1 MSGIF
6 NSDLVRKRLGVKIK
20 DARGCMSRQDFV
32 AALNVCEARPYES
45 KRKEGLTVDRLKQ
58 WELGNN
64 PVDLEWLPAICKVL
78 DVDFGY
84 LFGEYPEKNRVFSDV
99 ARVTGLTEKAVE
111 VLFQMNNKKHVRA
124 FSDLLSCIISDP
136 DFEYFLGLLEGYFSS
151 DMEISAELS
160 MSNFKCRQKD
170 LSLFAASTSLQNIMN
185 RVGPA
190 FLSQYKTTEQRLEE
204 WFDKEKKPILE
215 RRMNNG

>member
-1 MSGIF
+1 MNGIF
-6 NSDLVRKRLGVKIK
+6 NSDSVKKGLGTKIK
-20 DARGCMSRQDFV
+20 EARGDMSRQSLAD
-32 AALNVCEARPYES
+32 ALNACGLRPHEP
-45 KRKEGLTVDRLKQ
+45 KRPDGLTVDRLKQ

-64 PVDLEWLPAICKVL
+64 PVDLEWLPAICQVL

-84 LFGEYPEKNRVFSDV
+84 LFGEYPEKTRVISDIV
-99 ARVTGLTEKAVE
+99 NVTGLTENAVD
-111 VLFQMNNKKHVRA
+111 VLIQMNNKKHVRA

-170 LSLFAASTSLQNIMN
+170 LSIFAASTSLQNIMN
-185 RVGPA
+185 RVGPV
-190 FLSQYKTTEQRLEE
+190 FLSQYQTTEQRLEE
-204 WFDKEKKPILE
+204 WF
-215 RRMNNG
+215 

>member
-1 MSGIF
+1 MNGIF
-6 NSDLVRKRLGVKIK
+6 NSDPVKKGLGAKIK
-20 DARGCMSRQDFV
+20 EARGDMSRQNLAD
-32 AALNVCEARPYES
+32 ALNACGSRPHEP
-45 KRKEGLTVDRLKQ
+45 KRPDGLTVDRLKQ

-64 PVDLEWLPAICKVL
+64 PVDLEWLPAICQVL

-84 LFGEYPEKNRVFSDV
+84 LFGEYPEKTRVISDIV
-99 ARVTGLTEKAVE
+99 KVTGLTENAVD
-111 VLFQMNNKKHVRA
+111 VLIQMNKKKHVRA

-151 DMEISAELS
+151 ETEISAELS

-170 LSLFAASTSLQNIMN
+170 LSIFAASTSLQNIMN
-185 RVGPA
+185 RVVPV
-190 FLSQYKTTEQRLEE
+190 FLSQYQTTEQRLEE
-204 WFDKEKKPILE
+204 WFEKEKRPMLE

>member
-6 NSDLVRKRLGVKIK
+6 NSDSVRKELGSKIK
-20 DARGCMSRQDFV
+20 EARGDMSRQCLAD
-32 AALNVCEARPYES
+32 ALNACEVRPYEP
-45 KRKEGLTVDRLKQ
+45 KKKDGLTVDRLKQ

-78 DVDFGY
+78 SVDFGY
-84 LFGEYPEKNRVFSDV
+84 LFGEYPEKNRVISDV
-99 ARVTGLTEKAVE
+99 VKVTGLTENAVD
-111 VLFQMNNKKHVRA
+111 VLIQMNNEKRVRA

-151 DMEISAELS
+151 DTEISAELS

-170 LSLFAASTSLQNIMN
+170 ISLFAASLSLQNIMN
-185 RVGPA
+185 RVGPV
-190 FLSQYKTTEQRLEE
+190 FLSQHQTTDQRLEE
-204 WFDKEKKPILE
+204 WFEKEKRPMLE